1 MNKPNLG
8 KLTSG
13 PPPAVMGEIRGRLSE
28 REWQWLQALFELRTT
43 AQQVD
48 NAVGE
53 WMAGTVGSIARYQIL
68 MALWAAKRD
77 GLPHSDIVAR
87 MGVTRAT
94 VSGLMSA
101 LEREGF
107 VRSAVDRDDRRRLI
121 AHITA
126 AGEAAIKKAFATNAT
141 RFRNVAAL
149 SPEELVTMTA
159 LLRRVRDAFAAAPPV
174 HSQRAVQI

>member
-1 MNKPNLG
+1 MRKPHFG

-13 PPPAVMGEIRGRLSE
+13 PPPAVMAEIRDRLSE
-28 REWQWLQALFELRTT
+28 REWQWLQALFALRMT

-48 NAVGE
+48 NAVSE

-68 MALWAAKRD
+68 MALWAAKAD
-77 GLPHSDIVAR
+77 GIPHSDIVAR

-107 VRSAVDRDDRRRLI
+107 VRSTVDRDDRRRLI
-121 AHITA
+121 ARVTA
-126 AGEAAIKKAFATNAT
+126 RGEAAIKKAFETNAA
-141 RFRNVAAL
+141 RFREVASL
-149 SPEELVTMTA
+149 SPDELATMTA
-159 LLRRVRDAFAAAPPV
+159 LLGRVREGFAAAC
-174 HSQRAVQI
+174 